1 MKAVFR
7 WARFRIRASP
17 LSGPYIA
24 FIARYMVHFAA
35 DITAVCGLFALISRC
50 SAAVIRCF
58 LPLFFGGKP
67 IISDT

>member
-1 MKAVFR
+1 
-7 WARFRIRASP
+7 
-17 LSGPYIA
+17 
-24 FIARYMVHFAA
+24 MVHFAA